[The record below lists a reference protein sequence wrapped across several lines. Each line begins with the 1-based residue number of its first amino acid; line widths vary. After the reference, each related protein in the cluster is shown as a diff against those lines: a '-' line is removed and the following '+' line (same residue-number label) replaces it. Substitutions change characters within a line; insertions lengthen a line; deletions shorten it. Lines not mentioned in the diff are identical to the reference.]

1 MSPLA
6 ILHLAQRPGKYG
18 KKVNELLGTGAFG
31 EVYKM
36 DCPADAE
43 FSTLYPIVAV
53 KKIRVSFFIDAHL
66 FQLTS
71 QEHTYFY
78 PESKKRLQG

>member
-6 ILHLAQRPGKYG
+6 ILAQRPGKYG
-18 KKVNELLGTGAFG
+18 KKVNDLLGSGAFG

-36 DCPADAE
+36 DSPADAK

-53 KKIRVSFFIDAHL
+53 KKIRVSSFSITNL
-66 FQLTS
+66 QL
-71 QEHTYFY
+71 Q
-78 PESKKRLQG
+78 

>member
-6 ILHLAQRPGKYG
+6 VLTQRPGKYG
-18 KKVNELLGTGAFG
+18 KKVNELLGSGAFG

-36 DCPADAE
+36 DCPTDAK

-53 KKIRVSFFIDAHL
+53 KKIRVSAMVTNFV
-66 FQLTS
+66 T
-71 QEHTYFY
+71 
-78 PESKKRLQG
+78 

>member
-53 KKIRVSFFIDAHL
+53 KKIRVSLYIVAHL
-66 FQLTS
+66 FQVLS
-71 QEHTYFY
+71 PEHTYFY
-78 PESKKRLQG
+78 LESKKRLQG

>member
-6 ILHLAQRPGKYG
+6 ILSSRPGKYG

-36 DCPADAE
+36 DSPADAK

-53 KKIRVSFFIDAHL
+53 KKIRVSAMVKP
-66 FQLTS
+66 S
-71 QEHTYFY
+71 QI
-78 PESKKRLQG
+78 S

>member
-53 KKIRVSFFIDAHL
+53 KKIRVSLYIVAHL
-66 FQLTS
+66 FQVLS
-71 QEHTYFY
+71 PEHTYFY

>member
-6 ILHLAQRPGKYG
+6 ILAQRPGKYG
-18 KKVNELLGTGAFG
+18 KKVNDLLGSGAFG

-36 DCPADAE
+36 DSPADAE

-53 KKIRVSFFIDAHL
+53 KKIRVS
-66 FQLTS
+66 
-71 QEHTYFY
+71 
-78 PESKKRLQG
+78 